1 MADAQVIKA
10 EKREEFGKGAARRLR
25 RDWRLPGVLYSK
37 GSETLHFHVDLLE
50 MQALVRHDGVN
61 AVLEL
66 EIDGEQHLCMVKNID
81 QNIITLDMDH
91 IDLLG
96 IKRGEKVEV
105 DVNIVTEGEN
115 VPGSVLIQEADV
127 VTIEVEALHIPE
139 EIVVSIEGMEIGD
152 QILAKDL
159 KLPKGATLI
168 TEEENLIINVTYEE
182 VDEELEAAAAEA
194 EEGGAEAGADSA
206 EDEAAERA
214 AEDAAEAEASDEE

>member
-1 MADAQVIKA
+1 MADTPVIKA
-10 EKREEFGKGAARRLR
+10 ERREEFGKGAARRLR

-37 GSETLHFHVDLLE
+37 GEETAHFHADLLE
-50 MQALVRHDGVN
+50 MQALVRNDGVN

-66 EIDGEQHLCMVKNID
+66 ELDGEQHLAMVRAID
-81 QNIITLDMDH
+81 QNILTLNIDH

-127 VTIEVEALHIPE
+127 LTIEIDALKIPE

-152 QILAKDL
+152 QILAKDV
-159 KLPKGATLI
+159 KLPEGATLI
-168 TEEENLIINVTYEE
+168 TDGEDLVINVTYEE
-182 VDEELEAAAAEA
+182 VDEELEEAAEEA
-194 EEGGAEAGADSA
+194 EAGGAEAGAESADEESA
-206 EDEAAERA
+206 ETG
-214 AEDAAEAEASDEE
+214 SGEE

>member
-1 MADAQVIKA
+1 MADTPVIKA
-10 EKREEFGKGAARRLR
+10 ERREEFGKGAARRLR

-37 GSETLHFHVDLLE
+37 GEETVHFHASLLE
-50 MQALVRHDGVN
+50 MQALVRNDGVN

-66 EIDGEQHLCMVKNID
+66 ELDGEQHLAMVRAID
-81 QNIITLDMDH
+81 QNILTLNIDH

-127 VTIEVEALHIPE
+127 LTIEIDALKIPE

-152 QILAKDL
+152 QILAKDV
-159 KLPKGATLI
+159 KLPEGATLI
-168 TEEENLIINVTYEE
+168 TDGEDLVINVTYEE
-182 VDEELEAAAAEA
+182 VDEELEEAAEEA
-194 EEGGAEAGADSA
+194 EAGGAEAGAESADDESA
-206 EDEAAERA
+206 EAG
-214 AEDAAEAEASDEE
+214 SGEE

>member
-1 MADAQVIKA
+1 MADTPVIKA
-10 EKREEFGKGAARRLR
+10 ERREEFGKGAARRLR

-37 GSETLHFHVDLLE
+37 GEETAHFHADLLE
-50 MQALVRHDGVN
+50 MQALVRNDGVN

-66 EIDGEQHLCMVKNID
+66 ELDGEQHLAMVRAID
-81 QNIITLDMDH
+81 QNILTLNIDH

-127 VTIEVEALHIPE
+127 LTIEIDALKIPE

-152 QILAKDL
+152 QILAKDV
-159 KLPKGATLI
+159 KLPEGATLI
-168 TEEENLIINVTYEE
+168 TDGEDLVINVTYEE
-182 VDEELEAAAAEA
+182 VDEELEEAAEEA
-194 EEGGAEAGADSA
+194 EAGGAEAGAESADEESA
-206 EDEAAERA
+206 EAG
-214 AEDAAEAEASDEE
+214 SGEE